1 MLKMNNE
8 INVKEVAFNNIIQW
22 LSDIG
27 FIIEKKEIN
36 RNPESKKQFELIIS
50 TGIRYRYPF
59 RITFTNLLKDVFVIS
74 TNISLTEED
83 AKSIQSMKKR
93 DREQIFMDLR
103 KLIFP
108 LHVNIETPFPRIF
121 LYKEITLESVST
133 NKQFLIDEVY
143 NFRNAMELVKIRF
156 DELYY
161 SFYPE
166 GSRTDYSN

>member
-1 MLKMNNE
+1 MNNE

-22 LSDIG
+22 LSNIN

-36 RNPESKKQFELIIS
+36 KNPESKIQFELIVS
-50 TGIRYRYPF
+50 TGIGYRYPF

-108 LHVNIETPFPRIF
+108 LHVNIETPFD
-121 LYKEITLESVST
+121 SVST

>member
-1 MLKMNNE
+1 MNNE
-8 INVKEVAFNNIIQW
+8 LDLKEVTFKNIIQG

-27 FIIEKKEIN
+27 FIIEKKEEN
-36 RNPESKKQFELIIS
+36 KNPESKIQFELLLS
-50 TGIRYRYPF
+50 SGRGYRFPF

-74 TNISLTEED
+74 SNISLTEED
-83 AKSIQSMKKR
+83 AKSMQSMKKR

-103 KLIFP
+103 KLVFP

-121 LYKEITLESVST
+121 LYKEITFDSIST

>member
-1 MLKMNNE
+1 MNNE
-8 INVKEVAFNNIIQW
+8 LDLKEVTFNNIIQG

-27 FIIEKKEIN
+27 FIIEKKEEN
-36 RNPESKKQFELIIS
+36 KNPGSKIQFELLLS
-50 TGIRYRYPF
+50 TGRGYRFPF

-74 TNISLTEED
+74 SNISLTEED

-103 KLIFP
+103 KLVFP

-121 LYKEITLESVST
+121 LYKEITFDSIST

-166 GSRTDYSN
+166 GS

>member
-1 MLKMNNE
+1 MK
-8 INVKEVAFNNIIQW
+8 KEVN
-22 LSDIG
+22 
-27 FIIEKKEIN
+27 K
-36 RNPESKKQFELIIS
+36 NPESKIQFELLLS
-50 TGIRYRYPF
+50 TGRGYRFPF

-74 TNISLTEED
+74 SNISLTEED

-121 LYKEITLESVST
+121 LYREITFDSIST

>member
-1 MLKMNNE
+1 MNNE
-8 INVKEVAFNNIIQW
+8 LDLKEVTFNNIIQG

-27 FIIEKKEIN
+27 FIIEKKEKN
-36 RNPESKKQFELIIS
+36 KNPESKIQFELLLS
-50 TGIRYRYPF
+50 TGRGYRFPF

-74 TNISLTEED
+74 SNISLTEED

-121 LYKEITLESVST
+121 LYKEITFDSIST

>member
-1 MLKMNNE
+1 MNYFYLQE
-8 INVKEVAFNNIIQW
+8 EVTVF
-22 LSDIG
+22 LFGS
-27 FIIEKKEIN
+27 
-36 RNPESKKQFELIIS
+36 LLL
-50 TGIRYRYPF
+50 
-59 RITFTNLLKDVFVIS
+59 LLKDVFVIS
-74 TNISLTEED
+74 SNISLTEED
-83 AKSIQSMKKR
+83 AKSIQTMKKR

-103 KLIFP
+103 KLVFP

-121 LYKEITLESVST
+121 LYREIIFDSIST

>member
-1 MLKMNNE
+1 MNNE
-8 INVKEVAFNNIIQW
+8 IDVKEVAFNNIIQW

-27 FIIEKKEIN
+27 FIIEKKESN
-36 RNPESKKQFELIIS
+36 KNPESKIQFELLIS
-50 TGIRYRYPF
+50 TRIGYRYLF
-59 RITFTNLLKDVFVIS
+59 RITFTNLLKDIFVIS

-121 LYKEITLESVST
+121 LYKEITFDSIST

-161 SFYPE
+161 AFYPE
-166 GSRTDYSN
+166 GSRTYYSN

>member
-1 MLKMNNE
+1 MNKE
-8 INVKEVAFNNIIQW
+8 LDLKEVTFNNILQG

-27 FIIEKKEIN
+27 FIIEKKEVN
-36 RNPESKKQFELIIS
+36 KNPESKIQFELLIS
-50 TGIRYRYPF
+50 TGRGYRYPF
-59 RITFTNLLKDVFVIS
+59 RITFTNLLKNVFVIS
-74 TNISLTEED
+74 SNISLTEED

-103 KLIFP
+103 KLVFP

-121 LYKEITLESVST
+121 LYKEITFDSIST

>member
-1 MLKMNNE
+1 MNKE
-8 INVKEVAFNNIIQW
+8 LDLKEVTFNNIIQG

-27 FIIEKKEIN
+27 FIIEKKEEN
-36 RNPESKKQFELIIS
+36 KNPESKIQFELLLS
-50 TGIRYRYPF
+50 TGRGYRFPF

-74 TNISLTEED
+74 SNISLTEED

-121 LYKEITLESVST
+121 LYKEITFDSIST

-156 DELYY
+156 DEIYY

>member
-1 MLKMNNE
+1 MNNE
-8 INVKEVAFNNIIQW
+8 LDLKEVTFNNIIQG
-22 LSDIG
+22 LSGIG
-27 FIIEKKEIN
+27 FIIEKKEEN
-36 RNPESKKQFELIIS
+36 KNPESKIQFELLLS
-50 TGIRYRYPF
+50 TGRGYRFPF

-74 TNISLTEED
+74 SNISLTEED

-121 LYKEITLESVST
+121 LYREITFDSIST

>member
-1 MLKMNNE
+1 MNNE
-8 INVKEVAFNNIIQW
+8 LDLKEVTFNNIIQE

-27 FIIEKKEIN
+27 FIIEKKEEN
-36 RNPESKKQFELIIS
+36 KNPESKIQFELLLS
-50 TGIRYRYPF
+50 TGRGYRFPF
-59 RITFTNLLKDVFVIS
+59 RITFTNLLRDVFVIS
-74 TNISLTEED
+74 SNISLTEED

-121 LYKEITLESVST
+121 LYKEITFDSIST

>member
-1 MLKMNNE
+1 MNKE
-8 INVKEVAFNNIIQW
+8 LDLKEVTFNNIIQG

-27 FIIEKKEIN
+27 FIIEKKEEN
-36 RNPESKKQFELIIS
+36 KNPESKIQFELLLS
-50 TGIRYRYPF
+50 TGRGYRFPF

-74 TNISLTEED
+74 SNISLTEED

-121 LYKEITLESVST
+121 LYREITFDSIST

>member
-1 MLKMNNE
+1 MNYE
-8 INVKEVAFNNIIQW
+8 INIKEVAFNNIIQC

-27 FIIEKKEIN
+27 FIIEKKE
-36 RNPESKKQFELIIS
+36 RNKNPDSKIQFELLVS
-50 TGIRYRYPF
+50 TGRGYRYPF
-59 RITFTNLLKDVFVIS
+59 RITFTNLLKDIFVIS

-121 LYKEITLESVST
+121 LYKEITLDSISN
-133 NKQFLIDEVY
+133 NKQFLIDEIY

>member
-1 MLKMNNE
+1 MNNE
-8 INVKEVAFNNIIQW
+8 LDLKEVTFNNIVQG

-27 FIIEKKEIN
+27 FIIEKKEEN
-36 RNPESKKQFELIIS
+36 KNPESKIQFELLLS
-50 TGIRYRYPF
+50 TGRGYRFPF

-74 TNISLTEED
+74 SNISLTEED

-121 LYKEITLESVST
+121 LYREITFDSIST

>member
-1 MLKMNNE
+1 MNNE
-8 INVKEVAFNNIIQW
+8 LDLKEVTFNSIIQG

-27 FIIEKKEIN
+27 FIIEKKEEN
-36 RNPESKKQFELIIS
+36 KNPESKIQFELLLS
-50 TGIRYRYPF
+50 TGRGYRFPF
-59 RITFTNLLKDVFVIS
+59 RITFTNILKDVFVIS
-74 TNISLTEED
+74 SNISLNEED

-103 KLIFP
+103 KLVFP

-121 LYKEITLESVST
+121 LYKEITFDSIST

>member
-1 MLKMNNE
+1 MNNE
-8 INVKEVAFNNIIQW
+8 IDVKEVAFNNIIQW

-27 FIIEKKEIN
+27 FIIEKKESN
-36 RNPESKKQFELIIS
+36 KNPESKIQFELLIS
-50 TGIRYRYPF
+50 TRIGYRYLF
-59 RITFTNLLKDVFVIS
+59 RITFTNLLKDIFVIS

-121 LYKEITLESVST
+121 LSKEITLDSIST

-143 NFRNAMELVKIRF
+143 NFRMLWN
-156 DELYY
+156 
-161 SFYPE
+161 
-166 GSRTDYSN
+166 

>member
-1 MLKMNNE
+1 MNNE
-8 INVKEVAFNNIIQW
+8 LDLKEVTFNNIIQG

-27 FIIEKKEIN
+27 FIIEKKEEN
-36 RNPESKKQFELIIS
+36 KNPESKIQFELLLS
-50 TGIRYRYPF
+50 TGRGYRFPF

-74 TNISLTEED
+74 SNISLTEED

-103 KLIFP
+103 KLVFP

-121 LYKEITLESVST
+121 LYKEITFDSIST

-161 SFYPE
+161 AFYPE

>member
-1 MLKMNNE
+1 MNNE
-8 INVKEVAFNNIIQW
+8 LDLKEVTFNNIIQG

-27 FIIEKKEIN
+27 FIIEKKEEN
-36 RNPESKKQFELIIS
+36 KNPESKIQFELLLS
-50 TGIRYRYPF
+50 TGRGYRFPF
-59 RITFTNLLKDVFVIS
+59 RITFTNILKDVFVIS
-74 TNISLTEED
+74 SNISLNEED

-103 KLIFP
+103 KLVFP

-121 LYKEITLESVST
+121 LHKEITFDSIST

>member
-1 MLKMNNE
+1 MNNE
-8 INVKEVAFNNIIQW
+8 LDLKEVTFNNIIQW

-36 RNPESKKQFELIIS
+36 KKLESKIQFELLVS
-50 TGIRYRYPF
+50 TGRGYRYPF
-59 RITFTNLLKDVFVIS
+59 RITFPNLLKDLFVIS

-121 LYKEITLESVST
+121 LYKEITFDSISN
-133 NKQFLIDEVY
+133 NKQFLIDEIY

>member
-1 MLKMNNE
+1 MNNE
-8 INVKEVAFNNIIQW
+8 LDLKEVTFNNIIQG

-27 FIIEKKEIN
+27 FIIEKKEKN
-36 RNPESKKQFELIIS
+36 KNPESKIQFELLLS
-50 TGIRYRYPF
+50 TGRGYRFPF

-74 TNISLTEED
+74 SNISLTEED

-103 KLIFP
+103 KLVFP

-121 LYKEITLESVST
+121 LYKEITFDSIST